1 MIEGLKP
8 YPEMKVSGIPWAGRV
23 PTHWGAR
30 RGKRLFAEAAQPV
43 REGDEIV
50 TCFRDGQVTL
60 RRNRRASGYMIAL
73 QEVGYQGVR
82 RGQLVIHAMD
92 AFAGAVG
99 VSDSDGKCTP
109 EYIVCRPR
117 EPGLS
122 PAYYAAALRIAAHT
136 NFIQIS
142 CDAVRERAPR
152 LRYPNF
158 GEMVLPVP
166 PPDEQALIV
175 RFLDHADRR
184 IRRLIAA
191 KQRMIKLLEEQTR
204 VEVLRLVT
212 RGLSPVPRLRASGDR
227 WLGDIPEGW
236 TATTLG
242 RLMAQFRTGPFGSS
256 LHQEDYVSGGIPL
269 INPTHMRG
277 GQIVP
282 EEGCTVTSATADRLE
297 AYRLRE
303 GDIVFSRRGE
313 LGRCALVTANE
324 SGWLCGTGSVIAR
337 PRHDLVDARYLVQAL
352 QAPWVADFL
361 SSLSV
366 GATMQSLNTSILR
379 NLPVLVPPTE
389 LQAPLLAALQVKN
402 TVDSSVVSRVNAEI
416 TFLREYRTRLI
427 CDVVTGQLDVRAAAA
442 SLPADTEP
450 AEPLDD
456 AEPDDE
462 EEGDEPA
469 DEVAE

>member
-1 MIEGLKP
+1 MIDGLKP
-8 YPEMKVSGIPWAGRV
+8 YPELKESGIPWAGRV

-30 RGKRLFAEAAQPV
+30 RGKRLFEEAAQPV

-60 RRNRRASGYMIAL
+60 RRNRRASGYMVAL

-191 KQRMIKLLEEQTR
+191 KQRMIKLLEEQKR
-204 VEVLRLVT
+204 SVVDGIV
-212 RGLSPVPRLRASGDR
+212 RGAGQRGRRNSGID
-227 WLGDIPEGW
+227 WLGDIPGAWRVARLKTVVGSITSGSRGW
-236 TATTLG
+236 SDFAADDGPLFVRIANLTRASLGLRFDDIVRLDLPPSTRAEAQRARLRADDILLSITAFIGSVAVVPDDLG
-242 RLMAQFRTGPFGSS
+242 EAYISQHVACCRPRAGAVVPRWAGYVLLSS
-256 LHQEDYVSGGIPL
+256 IGQTHGQLAMNGGTKQGLSLDDVGNYVLVLPPIAEQRALVATIERQTSDLERAIAREADHIPL
-269 INPTHMRG
+269 
-277 GQIVP
+277 
-282 EEGCTVTSATADRLE
+282 
-297 AYRLRE
+297 
-303 GDIVFSRRGE
+303 
-313 LGRCALVTANE
+313 
-324 SGWLCGTGSVIAR
+324 
-337 PRHDLVDARYLVQAL
+337 
-352 QAPWVADFL
+352 
-361 SSLSV
+361 
-366 GATMQSLNTSILR
+366 
-379 NLPVLVPPTE
+379 
-389 LQAPLLAALQVKN
+389 
-402 TVDSSVVSRVNAEI
+402 
-416 TFLREYRTRLI
+416 LREYRTRLI
-427 CDVVTGQLDVRAAAA
+427 SDVVTGTLDVRAAAA
-442 SLPADTEP
+442 ALADDAEP
-450 AEPLDD
+450 VEPLDD
-456 AEPDDE
+456 AESDDAE
-462 EEGDEPA
+462 DGDEPA